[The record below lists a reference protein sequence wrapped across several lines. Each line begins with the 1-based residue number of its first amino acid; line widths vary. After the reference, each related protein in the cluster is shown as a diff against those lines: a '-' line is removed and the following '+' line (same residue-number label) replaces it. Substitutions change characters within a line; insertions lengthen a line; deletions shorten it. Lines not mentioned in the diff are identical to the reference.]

1 VRLPLFLPTAYGS
14 TWRCWSAT
22 TDATDP
28 LAVWTVF
35 GVGLFQSEAMDT
47 NHRARAVRGGL

>member
-35 GVGLFQSEAMDT
+35 GVGLFQSEAKDT